1 MSVAPVFAPAA
12 MGRPFAFVPQ
22 KGAELLK
29 RLPQSAPLS
38 RVVPASRLEVWPA
51 PEMVPSGIREID
63 ELTGGLPR
71 GCLSEV
77 CGPASSG
84 RTSLLLAALSAATRR
99 EEVCALVDAGDTFDP
114 LSAAAAGVEL
124 GRLLWVRCQAN
135 QAFSPQ
141 RHRDTEK
148 NFSFASKSRREWEF
162 RLEQVLKTTDL
173 LLQSG
178 GFGLVAID
186 LSDVPWQT
194 ARRIPLTSW
203 FRFRRAVENTPTVL
217 LAVGQE
223 PCARTC
229 VSLLLRLQTSGVRL
243 RESSYQLSA
252 ISFQPGA
259 STLQVSELTAQRR
272 KNTAQGASPG
282 SEVGKAQAPKGR
294 RSICDA
300 DSFSPE
306 VPPHAQLLGGLR
318 ITAEILRSRLERKPA
333 GSITTAFATKTA
345 WSG

>member
-1 MSVAPVFAPAA
+1 
-12 MGRPFAFVPQ
+12 MGRPFAFFPQ
-22 KGAELLK
+22 EGAELLRK
-29 RLPQSAPLS
+29 RLPQSVSLA
-38 RVVPASRLEVWPA
+38 RVLPASRLEVRPA

-71 GCLSEV
+71 GCLTEV

-84 RTSLLLAALSAATRR
+84 RTSLLLAALAAATRR
-99 EEVCALVDAGDTFDP
+99 EEVCALVDAGDAFDP

-124 GRLLWVRCQAN
+124 GRLLWVRCDAKKS
-135 QAFSPQ
+135 FSPQ
-141 RHRDTEK
+141 RHRGAEK
-148 NFSFASKSRREWEF
+148 NFSFAPESRREWES
-162 RLEQVLKTTDL
+162 RIEQVLKATDL

-186 LSDVPWQT
+186 LGDVPRQT

-217 LAVGQE
+217 LVVGQE

-229 VSLLLRLQTSGVRL
+229 ASLLLRLQASGVGL
-243 RESSYQLSA
+243 QENSYQLSA
-252 ISFQPGA
+252 ISCQPDA
-259 STLQVSELTAQRR
+259 SSLRASETAAPRR
-272 KNTAQGASPG
+272 KNAAQGASPG
-282 SEVGKAQAPKGR
+282 SEVGKAQAPKGQKN
-294 RSICDA
+294 ICDA
-300 DSFSPE
+300 DSLSPE

-333 GSITTAFATKTA
+333 GSITTGFATKTA